1 MDLLVARTLAKIP
14 RITVPEMCDRII
26 AATALS
32 AILIMK
38 KAMQINSVGIIVFVS

>member
-1 MDLLVARTLAKIP
+1 MSTNKLVLVIQQFKP
-14 RITVPEMCDRII
+14 
-26 AATALS
+26 